1 MTTTS
6 RTMVHNWEPGSEGDP
21 RRNLTLAVLCLSLF
35 MVVLG
40 NTVLNVAIPTLV
52 RELGA
57 SSSQLQWIVDAYAL
71 VFAGLLFTGGAIG
84 DRFGRKG
91 SLNVGLVIFA
101 TGSLIAA
108 FGGSADMLIAGR
120 AVMGMGA
127 ALVMPST
134 LSILTNVFPPQERA
148 KAIGVWAG
156 VAGAGGAIGPIVSGV
171 LLEHFWWGSI
181 FFLNIPV
188 VVLALVGGW
197 FLVPTSSDPAQ
208 AKLDLAGA
216 ALSIGAVGSLIYA
229 IIEAPEQGWTSTNTL
244 LWFGIALIFGLAFA
258 ARELT
263 ADAPMLDLR
272 YFKRRGFS
280 GGSLAISLMFFG
292 MFGMFFILTQ
302 YLQLVRG
309 WSALGS
315 GVRTL
320 PFAITIMIVAPMSAR
335 FAARFGAKRVVSL
348 GVLIAGSGLLLLSR
362 AGVATPYGY
371 LAVALVVL
379 AIGMGLTMAPST
391 ASIMSSLP
399 LAKAGVGSA
408 MNDTN
413 RELGGAIGVAV
424 LGSIL
429 VTRYASTLG
438 DSLTGAP
445 PAVAAAAEQSLGAA
459 LAVAQQTNQPAIAV
473 AARQAFVD
481 AMGLALTVG
490 AVIAVLASVLVFM
503 VLPSHVGPSEE
514 QERYGTHEAD
524 DLH

>member
-1 MTTTS
+1 MTTPS
-6 RTMVHNWEPGSEGDP
+6 RTTVRNWEPGAAADP
-21 RRNLTLAVLCLSLF
+21 RRNLTLTVLCLSLF

-52 RELGA
+52 KELGA
-57 SSSQLQWIVDAYAL
+57 SSQQLQWIVDAYAL

-91 SLNVGLVIFA
+91 ALNVGLLVFA
-101 TGSLIAA
+101 TGSLVAA
-108 FGGSADMLIAGR
+108 FGGSAGMLIAGR
-120 AVMGMGA
+120 AVMGLGA

-134 LSILTNVFPPQERA
+134 LSILTNVFPPEERA

-156 VAGAGGAIGPIVSGV
+156 VAGAGGAIGPIVSGF
-171 LLEHFWWGSI
+171 LLAHFWWGSI

-188 VVLALVGGW
+188 VALALVTGW
-197 FLVPTSSDPAQ
+197 SLVPTSSDPDQ

-229 IIEAPEQGWTSTNTL
+229 IIEAPDRGWTSPTTL
-244 LWFGIALIFGLAFA
+244 VWFGAAVVFGIAFA

-272 YFKRRGFS
+272 YFGRRGFS
-280 GGSLAISLMFFG
+280 GGSLAISMMFFG
-292 MFGMFFILTQ
+292 MFGMFFVLTQ

-309 WSALGS
+309 WSALNAGF
-315 GVRTL
+315 RTL
-320 PFAITIMIVAPMSAR
+320 PFAVTIMFVAPMSAR
-335 FAARFGAKRVVSL
+335 LAGSFGARRIVSTGVAVAGL
-348 GVLIAGSGLLLLSR
+348 GMLLLSR
-362 AGVATPYGY
+362 SGTTTAYAY
-371 LAVALVVL
+371 LAVSLVVL
-379 AIGMGLTMAPST
+379 AAGMGLTMAPST

-424 LGSIL
+424 LGSI
-429 VTRYASTLG
+429 VATRYAAALAPAIRS
-438 DSLTGAP
+438 AP
-445 PAVAAAAEQSLGAA
+445 PAAAAAASKSLGAA
-459 LAVAQQTNQPAIAV
+459 LAVADQAGVPQLAA
-473 AARQAFVD
+473 AARQAFVE

-490 AVIAVLASVLVFM
+490 AAVAFVAAVAVYL
-503 VLPSHVGPSEE
+503 VLPAHVAASED
-514 QERYGTHEAD
+514 QDRFGAHESD
-524 DLH
+524 D

>member
-1 MTTTS
+1 MTTTT
-6 RTMVHNWEPGSEGDP
+6 RTMVRNWEPGTDGDP

-52 RELGA
+52 RDLQA
-57 SSSQLQWIVDAYAL
+57 TSSQLQWIVDAYSL
-71 VFAGLLFTGGAIG
+71 VFAGLLFTGGALG

-91 SLNVGLVIFA
+91 SLNVGLCIFA
-101 TGSLIAA
+101 VGSLIAA
-108 FGGSADMLIAGR
+108 FGGTSEFLIAGR

-156 VAGAGGAIGPIVSGV
+156 VAGAGGAIGPIVSGL
-171 LLEHFWWGSI
+171 LLEHFWWGAI
-181 FFLNIPV
+181 FCLNIPV
-188 VVLALVGGW
+188 VILALVGGW

-216 ALSIGAVGSLIYA
+216 ALSIGAVGSLVYA
-229 IIEAPEQGWTSTNTL
+229 IIEAPAHGWTSTTTL
-244 LWFGIALIFGLAFA
+244 LWFGVALIFGLAFA

-292 MFGMFFILTQ
+292 MFGMFFVLTQ

-309 WSALGS
+309 WTALSS

-320 PFAITIMIVAPMSAR
+320 PFAVTLMVVAPMSAR

-348 GVLIAGSGLLLLSR
+348 GVLVAGVGLLLLSR
-362 AGVATPYGY
+362 AQVTTAYAY
-371 LAVALVVL
+371 LVVALVVL
-379 AIGMGLTMAPST
+379 AVGMGLTMAPST

-413 RELGGAIGVAV
+413 RELGGAVGVAV

-429 VTRYASTLG
+429 ATRYSAALG
-438 DSLTGAP
+438 SALPGLP
-445 PAVAAAAEQSLGAA
+445 PAVATAAEQSLGAA
-459 LAVAQQTNQPAIAV
+459 LAIARQTNQPALAD

-481 AMGLALTVG
+481 AMSVSLTVG
-490 AVIAVLASVLVFM
+490 AVIAVIASVLVFL

-514 QERYGTHEAD
+514 QDRYGTHEAD
-524 DLH
+524 A

>member
-1 MTTTS
+1 
-6 RTMVHNWEPGSEGDP
+6 
-21 RRNLTLAVLCLSLF
+21 
-35 MVVLG
+35 
-40 NTVLNVAIPTLV
+40 
-52 RELGA
+52 
-57 SSSQLQWIVDAYAL
+57 
-71 VFAGLLFTGGAIG
+71 
-84 DRFGRKG
+84 
-91 SLNVGLVIFA
+91 
-101 TGSLIAA
+101 
-108 FGGSADMLIAGR
+108 
-120 AVMGMGA
+120 
-127 ALVMPST
+127 
-134 LSILTNVFPPQERA
+134 
-148 KAIGVWAG
+148 
-156 VAGAGGAIGPIVSGV
+156 
-171 LLEHFWWGSI
+171 
-181 FFLNIPV
+181 V